1 MCLPR
6 KRKKTLHNSKVF
18 SVLLSGLDS
27 KKYQSILRF
36 KRDLKENPKL
46 FTDAI
51 LSESTTDSNR
61 EIDKYGELAATKVF
75 DKRKNF
81 SQEQIDIIVRLRK
94 SGETLGRIADKFDC
108 CEFTIRKIMKKY
120 GS

>member
-1 MCLPR
+1 M
-6 KRKKTLHNSKVF
+6 
-18 SVLLSGLDS
+18 LLSGLDS

-46 FTDAI
+46 SADAI
-51 LSESTTDSNR
+51 LSESIADSNR
-61 EIDKYGELAATKVF
+61 EIDKYGELAATKVV

-81 SQEQIDIIVRLRK
+81 SQEQIDMIVRLRK

-108 CEFTIRKIMKKY
+108 CEFTIRKILKKY
-120 GS
+120 GNQK